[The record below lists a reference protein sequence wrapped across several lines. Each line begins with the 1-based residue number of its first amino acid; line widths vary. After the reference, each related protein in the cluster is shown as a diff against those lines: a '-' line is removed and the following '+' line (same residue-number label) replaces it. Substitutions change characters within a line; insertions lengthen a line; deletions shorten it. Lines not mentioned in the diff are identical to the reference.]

1 MRYSTR
7 ELVYIAVFGAI
18 WGAIE
23 MTLGSYLHVLNVPQT
38 GTILAAV
45 GAAMLVVG
53 RSFVPKQGATLLTG
67 IVALFIKMFSL
78 GGIVINPM
86 IGIFMESLLVEVG
99 LGAKGIGRMRCILA
113 GAMGTSW
120 VIVHPFI
127 TQGIM
132 AGWGLARV
140 YMWLVEGGAR
150 LLGIPSRYAL
160 LTLGLLFA
168 MKPVA
173 GAIGGL
179 MGWEMAIA
187 VSKRMG
193 RRTTITQR
201 MDTPNKLE
209 KEARLR

>member
-38 GTILAAV
+38 GTILSAIGVAI
-45 GAAMLVVG
+45 LVVG
-53 RSFVPKQGATLLTG
+53 RSFVPKRGATLLTG

-86 IGIFMESLLVEVG
+86 IAIFMESLLVELG
-99 LGAKGIGRMRCILA
+99 LGAQGISKVRCVLA
-113 GAMGTSW
+113 GAIGTSW

-132 AGWGLARV
+132 AGWGLARL
-140 YMWLVEGGAR
+140 YIWLVEGGAR
-150 LLGIPSRYAL
+150 LFGIPSRYVVL
-160 LTLGLLFA
+160 ILVLLFVL
-168 MKPVA
+168 KPVA
-173 GAIGGL
+173 GGIGGL
-179 MGWEMAIA
+179 IGWEMAIA
-187 VSKRMG
+187 VG
-193 RRTTITQR
+193 RRLGRKVPIG
-201 MDTPNKLE
+201 
-209 KEARLR
+209 

>member
-1 MRYSTR
+1 MRFSTR
-7 ELVYIAVFGAI
+7 ELVYMAIFGAI

-38 GTILAAV
+38 GTILSAV
-45 GAAMLVVG
+45 GVAILVGG
-53 RSFVPKQGATLLTG
+53 RSFVPKRGATLLSG

-86 IGIFMESLLVEVG
+86 IAIFMESLLVELG
-99 LGAKGIGRMRCILA
+99 LGAKGISKVRCILA

-140 YMWLVEGGAR
+140 YIWLVEGGAR

-160 LTLGLLFA
+160 LVLGLLFA

-173 GAIGGL
+173 GALGGL
-179 MGWEMAIA
+179 IGWEMTIA
-187 VSKRMG
+187 VSKRLG
-193 RRTTITQR
+193 RRTTVDQR
-201 MDTPNKLE
+201 MDTPNNI
-209 KEARLR
+209 RRGG

>member
-38 GTILAAV
+38 GTILS
-45 GAAMLVVG
+45 AMGVAILVVG
-53 RSFVPKQGATLLTG
+53 RSFVPKRGATLLTG

-86 IGIFMESLLVEVG
+86 IAIFMESLLVELG
-99 LGAKGIGRMRCILA
+99 LGAKGISKVRCVLA

-132 AGWGLARV
+132 AGWGMARL
-140 YMWLVEGGAR
+140 YIWLVEGGAR
-150 LLGIPSRYAL
+150 LFGIPSRYAML
-160 LTLGLLFA
+160 ILALLFA
-168 MKPVA
+168 LKPIV

-179 MGWEMAIA
+179 IGWEMAIA
-187 VSKRMG
+187 VSRRLG
-193 RRTTITQR
+193 RKVPIG
-201 MDTPNKLE
+201 
-209 KEARLR
+209 